1 MVAYSKVV
9 PMDGLAPASWK
20 KGRRSVGGVRDAN
33 GSDDRRGVG
42 VAVSRSPPRQCHDA
56 PVPGQRRRREAGK
69 VRLLKS
75 RQRRGGQRLARGVR
89 RLATRLVAASRVV
102 MGVSERGSGD
112 AASLAGP

>member
-1 MVAYSKVV
+1 MQLGAAFS
-9 PMDGLAPASWK
+9 
-20 KGRRSVGGVRDAN
+20 RGVDLRVRIRVDCSAQEAN
-33 GSDDRRGVG
+33 GG
-42 VAVSRSPPRQCHDA
+42 H
-56 PVPGQRRRREAGK
+56 AGK